1 MNHSA
6 EKSIRLVGV
15 DVAKAKL
22 DIFCQENGEYTTIE
36 NKEKAI
42 CAFIKKLKEEQVM
55 YQVVMEYTGGYEQLA
70 HKLFSKAGCLV
81 YLADPLR
88 AHYFAKQKG
97 YLGKTDKIDAKML
110 AEYGEQ
116 EDLKVSVPLSAEN
129 QALKELATRRGQLV
143 DQLTKE
149 KFRFKSHLS
158 AVTKRSLKR
167 TIKWIEKEVSLV
179 DKELDKLIE
188 KNPEQASI
196 KKRLMTFK
204 GVGVR
209 CATMLVCALPEL
221 GKLNRAQIA
230 SLVGVAP
237 KNNDSGTKKGRRI
250 ICGGRFHVRKML
262 YMSALVAMRH
272 NKHMKEM
279 YTRLKAAGKHSKV
292 ALTAIMRKIIIT
304 LNAMIR
310 DQKDWCEGRA

>member
-1 MNHSA
+1 MIRS
-6 EKSIRLVGV
+6 SI
-15 DVAKAKL
+15 
-22 DIFCQENGEYTTIE
+22 N
-36 NKEKAI
+36 
-42 CAFIKKLKEEQVM
+42 
-55 YQVVMEYTGGYEQLA
+55 
-70 HKLFSKAGCLV
+70 
-81 YLADPLR
+81 
-88 AHYFAKQKG
+88 
-97 YLGKTDKIDAKML
+97 
-110 AEYGEQ
+110 
-116 EDLKVSVPLSAEN
+116 
-129 QALKELATRRGQLV
+129 
-143 DQLTKE
+143 
-149 KFRFKSHLS
+149 
-158 AVTKRSLKR
+158 SLK
-167 TIKWIEKEVSLV
+167 
-179 DKELDKLIE
+179 